1 MGHQSASQEP
11 SAWHGAWKKLVLT
24 VSLLACCP
32 QPTTT
37 QKQEPQGLTPNPS
50 VPVVGQDFILS
61 LYPVPHD
68 ILSCRWYRG
77 TSTSHPSNLILT
89 YDSQNKAGPIHGPAY
104 TGRESVGPDCSLKI
118 HPFKATDGGAY
129 ALTLQTFNGLSE
141 YKIEVSGFSL
151 RIPFVIIIVVAVIF
165 IVLLAVGLGLF
176 FYLRGRRRQSAS
188 IVNKGPTG
196 KYGATPPM

>member
-1 MGHQSASQEP
+1 MLIILPVFP
-11 SAWHGAWKKLVLT
+11 SP

-141 YKIEVSGFSL
+141 YKIEVSGFCKSL
-151 RIPFVIIIVVAVIF
+151 PGYLWGEGASSTGGGG
-165 IVLLAVGLGLF
+165 VGRGL
-176 FYLRGRRRQSAS
+176 SH
-188 IVNKGPTG
+188 TG
-196 KYGATPPM
+196 MQ